1 MTGARLLED
10 RAAVVTGAGQGLGLA
25 IAREFAAEGARVVLA
40 DIDAASAAAG
50 AQQIRQ
56 DGGTAVHAAA
66 DVRDEDSVAALVA
79 GCLDAFGSID
89 VVVNNA
95 GVLSPSSIRNMQT
108 EDWDRVVDVHLKG
121 TWLMMRAAAQPMR
134 DQGSGAFVNISS
146 IVAKTGGV
154 GQAHYA
160 AAKAGIVGLTKSAA
174 KEWARHGI
182 RVNAVQPG
190 LFGTPTSLTMSD
202 AAWQARVD
210 DTPMG
215 RAGEPRELAT
225 TIVFLASPMSSFVT
239 GAVLEVTGGR
249 DM

>member
-1 MTGARLLED
+1 MTGAGLLAG

-25 IAREFAAEGARVVLA
+25 TARELAAEGARVVVA
-40 DIDAASAAAG
+40 DIDDDSAAAG
-50 AQQIRQ
+50 AASIRQ
-56 DGGTAVHAAA
+56 EGGTAVHVAA

-79 GCLDAFGSID
+79 GCVEAFGSID

-95 GVLSPSSIRNMQT
+95 GVLSPRSIRSMRS

-121 TWLMMRAAAQPMR
+121 TWLVMRAAAESMR
-134 DQGSGAFVNISS
+134 GQGSGAFVNVSS

-154 GQAHYA
+154 AQAHYA

-190 LFGTPTSLTMSD
+190 LFRTPAAQAMSD

-215 RAGEPRELAT
+215 RAGDPRELAT
-225 TIVFLASPMSSFVT
+225 AIVFLASPMSSFIT

>member
-1 MTGARLLED
+1 MTGVRLLED

-25 IAREFAAEGARVVLA
+25 IAEELAAEGARVVVA
-40 DIDAASAAAG
+40 DLDDDSAAA
-50 AQQIRQ
+50 AADRIRQ
-56 DGGTAVHAAA
+56 EGGTAVSVAA

-79 GCLDAFGSID
+79 GCVETFGSID

-95 GVLSPSSIRNMQT
+95 GVVSPRSIRSMRT
-108 EDWDRVVDVHLKG
+108 EDWDRVLDVHLKG
-121 TWLMMRAAAQPMR
+121 TWLVMRAAAQPMR
-134 DQGSGAFVNISS
+134 GQGGGAFVNVSS

-154 GQAHYA
+154 AQAHYA

-190 LFGTPTSLTMSD
+190 LFRTPASQTLSD

-225 TIVFLASPMSSFVT
+225 SVVFLASPMSSFVT

>member
-25 IAREFAAEGARVVLA
+25 IAQEFAAEGARVVVA
-40 DIDAASAAAG
+40 DIDGDSAAAG
-50 AQQIRQ
+50 AELIRQ
-56 DGGTAVHAAA
+56 RGGSAISVTA
-66 DVRDEDSVAALVA
+66 DVRDEESVAALVA
-79 GCLDAFGSID
+79 ECVDAFGSID

-95 GVLSPSSIRNMQT
+95 SVLSPSSIRSMRT

-121 TWLMMRAAAQPMR
+121 TWLVMRAAAQPMR
-134 DQGSGAFVNISS
+134 EQGRGTIVNISS
-146 IVAKTGGV
+146 IVAKTGGL

-160 AAKAGIVGLTKSAA
+160 AAKAGVVGLTKSAA

-190 LFGTPTSLTMSD
+190 LFGTPTARTMSD

-225 TIVFLASPMSSFVT
+225 SVVFLASQMSSFVT

>member
-1 MTGARLLED
+1 VTGARLLED

-25 IAREFAAEGARVVLA
+25 IAQEFAAEGARVVVS
-40 DIDAASAAAG
+40 DIDGDSAAAG
-50 AQQIRQ
+50 AELIRQ
-56 DGGTAVHAAA
+56 NGGTAIAVIA
-66 DVRDEDSVAALVA
+66 DVRDEASVAALVA
-79 GCLDAFGSID
+79 ECGEAYGSID

-95 GVLSPSSIRNMQT
+95 SVLRPSSIRSMRT
-108 EDWDRVVDVHLKG
+108 EDWDRVLDVHLKG
-121 TWLMMRAAAQPMR
+121 TWLVMRAAAQPMR
-134 DQGSGAFVNISS
+134 EQGSGAIVNISS
-146 IVAKTGGV
+146 IVAKTGGL

-174 KEWARHGI
+174 KEWARDGV

-190 LFGTPTSLTMSD
+190 LFSTPTARTMSD
-202 AAWQARVD
+202 GAWQARVD
-210 DTPMG
+210 ATPMG

-225 TIVFLASPMSSFVT
+225 TVVFLASPMSSFVT